1 MSHASA
7 IVSHLRAAAG
17 HARAIVS
24 HARAAVSHLKATMS
38 HVRVAVSHNSSS
50 VTVNVQITVY
60 YSVAAWFAR
69 VRGAC
74 DVYGRRVLGNCDL
87 YGRIAFLALLVLFQG
102 NIIISARIFFMI
114 NKLSDWVIV
123 HDGIKINFAMH
134 VPIH

>member
-38 HVRVAVSHNSSS
+38 HARVAVIHASSS

-60 YSVAAWFAR
+60 YSVAARFAR
-69 VRGAC
+69 ARGAC

-102 NIIISARIFFMI
+102 NI
-114 NKLSDWVIV
+114 NY
-123 HDGIKINFAMH
+123 
-134 VPIH
+134 